1 MMSPKQ
7 KRNFIE
13 VKTHASKIQNH
24 ENNKFSLSMAE
35 AKLFQ
40 GAEEKNKK
48 LPLAVSDL
56 STKVRNKIVFF
67 LFYFTFCIFLRV
79 FLCFFYSSFIVDFIV
94 LIISYFIL
102 C

>member
-56 STKVRNKIVFF
+56 STKVRKKYRFFFCFILLFVFF
-67 LFYFTFCIFLRV
+67 FVVRKK
-79 FLCFFYSSFIVDFIV
+79 
-94 LIISYFIL
+94 
-102 C
+102 